1 MKILNILFILIGL
14 SLTQSPEAKLRESIE
29 LAIEQKFDEK
39 VVDLVFGVNE
49 TEESIYLRIF
59 VTSDKIR
66 FADEK
71 GITLSEIACPKDSK
85 TVFSKEGHFV
95 GIVECSRL
103 LLQKQAFALQEIRFN
118 VFNERGGWLL
128 ELKRTR
134 EYDYPLPSFHIS
146 PKNGSIVLSDGPE
159 GMLYFYDNKGDLRRK
174 VDLFEDDAW
183 NNERNVACCFSSDGN
198 YFVVNALKNYDTPQE
213 EGESYIIL
221 FDSSGKEIWRKLLKE
236 RISANTEISPSGDYI
251 LASGYKVSNKL
262 NIESKSTFL
271 LDKDGKTI
279 YRYPWLF
286 TQAVFSSDGRYLALG
301 EKNRVRLIETGGGEV
316 LWEEEFTKRVR
327 ALDISQSGS
336 ILIETANGRYESGVF
351 VFYNPII
358 TVIAPSKIKV
368 YKKEFTDSRFFTPY
382 IKILDSGK
390 GFGIGLSDRFLFY
403 KEM

>member
-1 MKILNILFILIGL
+1 
-14 SLTQSPEAKLRESIE
+14 
-29 LAIEQKFDEK
+29 
-39 VVDLVFGVNE
+39 
-49 TEESIYLRIF
+49 
-59 VTSDKIR
+59 
-66 FADEK
+66 
-71 GITLSEIACPKDSK
+71 
-85 TVFSKEGHFV
+85 
-95 GIVECSRL
+95 
-103 LLQKQAFALQEIRFN
+103 
-118 VFNERGGWLL
+118 
-128 ELKRTR
+128 
-134 EYDYPLPSFHIS
+134 
-146 PKNGSIVLSDGPE
+146 
-159 GMLYFYDNKGDLRRK
+159 
-174 VDLFEDDAW
+174 
-183 NNERNVACCFSSDGN
+183 GN

-316 LWEEEFTKRVR
+316 LWEEEFTKRVK